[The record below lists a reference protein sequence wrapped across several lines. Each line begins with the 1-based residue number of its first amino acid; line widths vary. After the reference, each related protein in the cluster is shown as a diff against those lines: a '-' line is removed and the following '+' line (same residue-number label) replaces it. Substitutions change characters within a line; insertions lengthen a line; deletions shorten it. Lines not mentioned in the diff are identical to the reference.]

1 MNIAIISMIIFA
13 LIWYWR
19 VKQKQLLVQKFKF
32 DLKNLRNE
40 LRWRSINSQLNNESW
55 IYEFLDNKIQIA
67 SDNLTYFNIY
77 STFEWDFMSRK
88 DNKLNNFRVHY
99 DEELSEGEKLSFRE
113 FDKKLSGLSLDFI
126 IKKHGLIRFVLF
138 ILGKDKK

>member
-19 VKQKQLLVQKFKF
+19 VKHKELLVQKFKF

-40 LRWRSINSQLNNESW
+40 LRWRSINNQLNNENW
-55 IYEFLDNKIQIA
+55 IYEYLDNKIQIA
-67 SDNLTYFNIY
+67 SDSLTYFNIY
-77 STFEWDFMSRK
+77 STFEWGFISSK
-88 DNKLNNFRVHY
+88 DKKRNALSVHY
-99 DEELSEGEKLSFRE
+99 YEELAEAENLGFRE
-113 FDKKLSGLSLDFI
+113 FDKKLSGLNLDFI